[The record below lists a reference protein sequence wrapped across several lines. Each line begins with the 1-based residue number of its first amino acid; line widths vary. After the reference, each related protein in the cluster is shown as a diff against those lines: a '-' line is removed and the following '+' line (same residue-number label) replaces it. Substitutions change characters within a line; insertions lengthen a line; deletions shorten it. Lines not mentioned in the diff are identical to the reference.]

1 VVSEIR
7 IYVEG
12 GGEGSQMKAAVREG
26 FQRFLQ
32 DIVRA
37 ARSQKVRWQIVAC
50 GPRQAAFENF
60 LMALDTHPDTFNVL
74 LVDSEGPVNHGPKEH
89 LKSRNGRNLPDISA
103 EHYHLMVQMMEA
115 WLVADREA
123 LSKFYGQRFN
133 TNAIPRN
140 PNVEQIS
147 KQDLESALKE
157 ATRHTAKG
165 EYHKIHHGPKI
176 LSHLDVARVRKAA
189 THCNRLFVILADRIN
204 SPYEPQQSR

>member
-1 VVSEIR
+1 MVSEIR
-7 IYVEG
+7 MYVEG
-12 GGEGSQMKAAVREG
+12 GGEGGQTKAAVREG

-32 DIVRA
+32 DIVRT

-60 LMALDTHPDTFNVL
+60 LLALDIHPDAFNVL

-89 LKSRNGRNLPDISA
+89 LKSREGWNLPDISA

-115 WLVADREA
+115 WLVADPNA
-123 LSKFYGQRFN
+123 LSRFYGQRFN
-133 TNAIPRN
+133 ANAIPRN
-140 PNVEQIS
+140 PNIEQIG

-176 LSHLDVARVRKAA
+176 LSQLDVARVRRAA
-189 THCNRLFVILADRIN
+189 THCDRLFITLADRIN
-204 SPYEPQQSR
+204 RPYEPQHSR

>member
-1 VVSEIR
+1 MVSEIR
-7 IYVEG
+7 MYVEG
-12 GGEGSQMKAAVREG
+12 GGEGSQTKAAVREG

-37 ARSQKVRWQIVAC
+37 AQSQKVRWQIVAC
-50 GPRQAAFENF
+50 GPRKAAFENF
-60 LMALDTHPDTFNVL
+60 LMALDTHPNAFNVL

-89 LKSRNGRNLPDISA
+89 LKSRDGWNLPDISA
-103 EHYHLMVQMMEA
+103 EHYHLIVQMMEA
-115 WLVADREA
+115 WLVADRDA
-123 LSKFYGQRFN
+123 LSSFYGQRFN
-133 TNAIPRN
+133 VNAILRN

-176 LSHLDVARVRKAA
+176 LSQLDVSRVRKAA
-189 THCNRLFVILADRIN
+189 IHCNRLFMILADRIN
-204 SPYEPQQSR
+204 RPYEPQQCR

>member
-1 VVSEIR
+1 MS
-7 IYVEG
+7 VEG
-12 GGEGSQMKAAVREG
+12 GGGGSQTQAAVREG

-32 DIVRA
+32 DIVRT

-60 LMALDTHPDTFNVL
+60 LLALDIHPDAFNVL

-89 LKSRNGRNLPDISA
+89 LKSQDGWNLPDISA

-115 WLVADREA
+115 WLVADRDA
-123 LSKFYGQRFN
+123 LSSFYGQRFN
-133 TNAIPRN
+133 VNAILRN

-176 LSHLDVARVRKAA
+176 LSQLDVARVRRAA
-189 THCNRLFVILADRIN
+189 THCDRLFITLADRIN
-204 SPYEPQQSR
+204 RPYEPQQCR

>member
-7 IYVEG
+7 LYVEG
-12 GGEGSQMKAAVREG
+12 GGEGSQTKAAAREG
-26 FQRFLQ
+26 FQRFLR

-60 LMALDTHPDTFNVL
+60 LLALETHPKAFNVL
-74 LVDSEGPVNHGPKEH
+74 LVDSEGPVDHGSKDH
-89 LKSRNGRNLPDISA
+89 LQSHDGWKLPDSGV

-115 WLVADREA
+115 WLIADRDA

-133 TNAIPRN
+133 ANAVPRN
-140 PNVEQIS
+140 PNVEQIR
-147 KQDLESALKE
+147 KEDLESALKE
-157 ATRHTAKG
+157 ATRHTPKG

-176 LSHLDVARVRKAA
+176 LGQLDVARVRRAA
-189 THCNRLFVILADRIN
+189 PHCDRLFTTLADSIERPN
-204 SPYEPQQSR
+204 EPQ